1 MKTYLNFG
9 LVFCI
14 LFSGLMG
21 CKKKEAA
28 PTEALAF
35 SFQLLNEQGQETS
48 VFAPNQ
54 NIIFHFEAR
63 NTTDSTM
70 YFLTRLWDIDTLKLP
85 AVYRGSPAQS
95 QLVGKPYRGLCRDYV
110 GGPHPIAAHNAIQF
124 TIKWLNLPLSPP
136 SFADS
141 PFCTHAVTTQLPRGH
156 YYASFTPSFVWY
168 QTGVTTTE
176 TTSPPLIQEFDV
188 Q

>member
-1 MKTYLNFG
+1 MKSYRNLA

-14 LFSGLMG
+14 LFGGLTG
-21 CKKKEAA
+21 CHKKEAV
-28 PTEALAF
+28 PTEPLTFA
-35 SFQLLNEQGQETS
+35 FQLLNEQGQETS

-63 NTTDSTM
+63 NMTDSTM
-70 YFLTRLWDIDTLKLP
+70 YLLTQLWDIDTLKLP

-95 QLVGKPYRGLCRDYV
+95 QLVGKPYRGLCQSYV
-110 GGPHPIAAHNAIQF
+110 GGLHPIAAHDAMQF
-124 TIKWLNLPLSPP
+124 TIPWVKSTKYL
-136 SFADS
+136 DGV
-141 PFCTHAVTTQLPRGH
+141 PFCIHAATTYLPKGH

-168 QTGVTTTE
+168 QKGVTTTE
-176 TTSPPLIQEFDV
+176 TVSPPLIQEFDV